1 MQNITAYTEVDP
13 PRSCVV
19 EFVIINAHA
28 AGVGV
33 FVRNRAG
40 EMIEVVVPT
49 AEWSRMARAI
59 FAHAAIAESRAT
71 VAPELPLSA
80 TSLASYKPPEA

>member
-1 MQNITAYTEVDP
+1 MQNITAYTEADL
-13 PRSCVV
+13 PREGLV
-19 EFVIINAHA
+19 EFVSINAHA

-33 FVRNRAG
+33 CVRNRAG
-40 EMIEVVVPT
+40 DMIEVVVPA

-59 FAHAAIAESRAT
+59 FAHAAIAEARAT

-80 TSLASYKPPEA
+80 TSLASYQPPEA